1 MIDRFVWSVKI
12 IMIMIMMM
20 IMMMMMMIIIMRAV
34 VIEILI
40 VINSYSL
47 NFLGSLSFEKMF
59 EFRTNTY
66 HLNKV

>member
-20 IMMMMMMIIIMRAV
+20 IMMMMMIIIMRAV

-47 NFLGSLSFEKMF
+47 NFLGSLSFENMF

>member
-1 MIDRFVWSVKI
+1 MLDRFVKSVKI

-20 IMMMMMMIIIMRAV
+20 MMMIMIMIMRAV

-47 NFLGSLSFEKMF
+47 NFLGSLSFENMF